1 MKKKVLF
8 LLAIISSLS
17 FSTTFITNSKSNKVN
32 MRETPCK
39 EAKVIETLNNN
50 LVLVS
55 NEKVGDYYKF
65 TYYDSFVK
73 KTFTGYISTEE
84 LKEIIGKMYVFS
96 KDGYANIRENASTS
110 SSIKNRIKNGEEIEV
125 ISKTDNSWF
134 YVKFNN
140 DYGYVHTTQLQK
152 NKPIIKNRT
161 IKTPFPN
168 AKTQFPKK
176 LLLNSSTGYS
186 NIRIKPTQTSAIK
199 TKLKTGTIVNVISKT
214 DNGWFYI
221 KFNNNQTGYIYE
233 NQVKKAD

>member
-17 FSTTFITNSKSNKVN
+17 FSTTFITNSKNNKVN

-65 TYYDSFVK
+65 TYYDNFVK

-84 LKEIIGKMYVFS
+84 LKEIIGKMYVIS
-96 KDGYANIRENASTS
+96 KDGYANIRENASTNS
-110 SSIKNRIKNGEEIEV
+110 TIKNRIKNGEEIEV
-125 ISKTDNSWF
+125 ISKTDNGWF

-152 NKPIIKNRT
+152 NKPILKSKIT
-161 IKTPFPN
+161 ELSI
-168 AKTQFPKK
+168 PKK
-176 LLLNSSTGYS
+176 LLLNSNTGYS

-199 TKLKTGTIVNVISKT
+199 TRLKTGTIVNVISKT

>member
-8 LLAIISSLS
+8 FLAIISSLS
-17 FSTTFITNSKSNKVN
+17 FSTTFITNSKNNKAN

-50 LVLVS
+50 LILVS

-65 TYYDSFVK
+65 TYYDNFVK

-84 LKEIIGKMYVFS
+84 LKEIIGKMYVIS
-96 KDGYANIRENASTS
+96 KDGYANIRENASTNS
-110 SSIKNRIKNGEEIEV
+110 PIKNRIKNGEEIEV
-125 ISKTDNSWF
+125 ISKTDNGWF

-140 DYGYVHTTQLQK
+140 DYGYVHITQLQK
-152 NKPIIKNRT
+152 NKSILKS
-161 IKTPFPN
+161 KT
-168 AKTQFPKK
+168 TELSIPKK
-176 LLLNSSTGYS
+176 LLLSSNTGYS

>member
-17 FSTTFITNSKSNKVN
+17 FSTTFITNSKNNKVN

-39 EAKVIETLNNN
+39 EAKIIETLNNN

-65 TYYDSFVK
+65 TYYDNFVK

-84 LKEIIGKMYVFS
+84 LKEIIGKMYAFS
-96 KDGYANIRENASTS
+96 KDGYANIRENASTNS
-110 SSIKNRIKNGEEIEV
+110 PIKNRIKNGEEIEA
-125 ISKTDNSWF
+125 ISKTDNGWF

-140 DYGYVHTTQLQK
+140 DYGYVHITQLQK
-152 NKPIIKNRT
+152 NKSILKS
-161 IKTPFPN
+161 KT
-168 AKTQFPKK
+168 TELSIPKK
-176 LLLNSSTGYS
+176 LLLSSNTGYS

-199 TKLKTGTIVNVISKT
+199 TRLKTGTIVNVISKT
-214 DNGWFYI
+214 DNGWFYNQ
-221 KFNNNQTGYIYE
+221 FNNN
-233 NQVKKAD
+233 

>member
-17 FSTTFITNSKSNKVN
+17 FSTTFITNSKNNKVN

-65 TYYDSFVK
+65 TYYDNFVK

-125 ISKTDNSWF
+125 ISKTDNGWF
-134 YVKFNN
+134 FVNFNN
-140 DYGYVHTTQLQK
+140 NYGYVHITQLQK
-152 NKPIIKNRT
+152 NKPILKS
-161 IKTPFPN
+161 KT
-168 AKTQFPKK
+168 TELSMPKK
-176 LLLNSSTGYS
+176 LLLNSNTGYS

>member
-1 MKKKVLF
+1 MKKKILF
-8 LLAIISSLS
+8 LLTIISSLS
-17 FSTTFITNSKSNKVN
+17 FSTTFITNSKNNKVN

-65 TYYDSFVK
+65 TYYDNFVK

-84 LKEIIGKMYVFS
+84 LKEIIGKMYVIS
-96 KDGYANIRENASTS
+96 KDGYANIRENASTNS
-110 SSIKNRIKNGEEIEV
+110 PIKNRIKNGEEIEV
-125 ISKTDNSWF
+125 ISKTDNGWF

-152 NKPIIKNRT
+152 NKPILKSKIT
-161 IKTPFPN
+161 ELSI
-168 AKTQFPKK
+168 PKK
-176 LLLNSSTGYS
+176 LLLNSNTGYS

-199 TKLKTGTIVNVISKT
+199 TRLKTGTIVNVISKT

>member
-1 MKKKVLF
+1 MKEVIKMKKKVLF

-17 FSTTFITNSKSNKVN
+17 FSTTFITNSKNNKVN

-125 ISKTDNSWF
+125 ISKTDNGWF

-152 NKPIIKNRT
+152 NKPILKSKIT
-161 IKTPFPN
+161 ELSI
-168 AKTQFPKK
+168 PKK
-176 LLLNSSTGYS
+176 LLLSSNTGYS

>member
-1 MKKKVLF
+1 MIKMKKKVLF

-110 SSIKNRIKNGEEIEV
+110 SSIKNRIKNGEEIEI
-125 ISKTDNSWF
+125 ISKTDNGWF

-152 NKPIIKNRT
+152 NKPILKS
-161 IKTPFPN
+161 KT
-168 AKTQFPKK
+168 TELSMPKK
-176 LLLNSSTGYS
+176 LLLSSNTGYS

>member
-1 MKKKVLF
+1 MKKKILF

-17 FSTTFITNSKSNKVN
+17 FSTTFITNSKDNKIN
-32 MRETPCK
+32 FRETPCK
-39 EAKVIETLNNN
+39 DAKIIETINNN
-50 LVLVS
+50 QILAS
-55 NEKVGDYYKF
+55 NEKTGDYYKF
-65 TYYDSFVK
+65 TYYDSFIK
-73 KTFTGYISTEE
+73 KTFTGYISIEQ
-84 LKEIIGKMYVFS
+84 LKEIIGKMYVNS
-96 KDGYANIRENASTS
+96 TDGYANIRETASTS
-110 SSIKNRIKNGEEIEV
+110 SSIKRRVKNGDEIEV
-125 ISKTDNSWF
+125 INKVNNDWY
-134 YVKFNN
+134 YVKFN
-140 DYGYVHTTQLQK
+140 DDFGYMHNTQLQK